1 MADEEIAIIWN
12 EDGDGDG
19 DDDKAYSG
27 LLEED

>member
-1 MADEEIAIIWN
+1 MANEEIAIIWN
-12 EDGDGDG
+12 EDGDG

>member
-1 MADEEIAIIWN
+1 MTDEEVAIIWN
-12 EDGDGDG
+12 EDG